1 MLLLCYRSSASID
14 IQEQVWLCSE
24 YVHAYSIQG
33 YLEFYIREDRVAWAL
48 LVDPFMTHIPSKD
61 FIE

>member
-1 MLLLCYRSSASID
+1 MRLLCYRSCASID

-24 YVHAYSIQG
+24 YVHAYSIRG
-33 YLEFYIREDRVAWAL
+33 YLEFYIREDRVNWAL
-48 LVDPFMTHIPSKD
+48 LVDPLMRHIRDKD

>member
-24 YVHAYSIQG
+24 YVHAYSIKG
-33 YLEFYIREDRVAWAL
+33 YLEFYIREDKLSFAL
-48 LVDPFMTHIPSKD
+48 LIDPLMTHIRTKD